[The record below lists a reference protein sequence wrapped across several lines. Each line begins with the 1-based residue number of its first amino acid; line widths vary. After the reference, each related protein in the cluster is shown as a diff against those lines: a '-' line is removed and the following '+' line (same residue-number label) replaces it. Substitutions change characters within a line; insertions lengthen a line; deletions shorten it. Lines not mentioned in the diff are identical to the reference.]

1 MSRNHEFRC
10 VCHEIP
16 RSQNSGVCVTK
27 FHGHEIPVC
36 VSRNSTV
43 TKFRCVRHEMI
54 VYVSRNSG
62 PHQPMGRGLTPALRR
77 SRGIGAEIAISQH
90 DHCSRR
96 PPLRV
101 GSPPEASTA
110 VCMHTTDVTV
120 IATTDNCHR
129 YRHHRNKAALQV
141 CALWRR
147 VCLNAPTSAHTCVS
161 VLITGGTPFAR
172 AVLMM
177 LRSNQ
182 SQREKV
188 TQPEW

>member
-1 MSRNHEFRC
+1 MFEQRVSDA
-10 VCHEIP
+10 I
-16 RSQNSGVCVTK
+16 RSNALVALRS
-27 FHGHEIPVC
+27 F
-36 VSRNSTV
+36 STV
-43 TKFRCVRHEMI
+43 TKFRCVRHEI

-141 CALWRR
+141 CVLAGRAISEGPDCSPALR
-147 VCLNAPTSAHTCVS
+147 
-161 VLITGGTPFAR
+161 LIR
-172 AVLMM
+172 C
-177 LRSNQ
+177 
-182 SQREKV
+182 EC
-188 TQPEW
+188 EW

>member
-1 MSRNHEFRC
+1 MIVCVC

-16 RSQNSGVCVTK
+16 SVC
-27 FHGHEIPVC
+27 HEILVNDQLKGPF
-36 VSRNSTV
+36 STV

-54 VYVSRNSG
+54 VCVSRNSG

-141 CALWRR
+141 CVLWRR
-147 VCLNAPTSAHTCVS
+147 VCLNAPTSAHACVS
-161 VLITGGTPFAR
+161 VRSLRR
-172 AVLMM
+172 AC
-177 LRSNQ
+177 LRSSVCNDWL
-182 SQREKV
+182 
-188 TQPEW
+188 TQVGGIAL